1 MIRSPCA
8 VLMLI
13 LLRMLTTRFAPCE
26 LRASIRQLELL
37 QIASHRPPGPPR
49 QDKWRVGNRQW
60 DSVRSLIHS
69 MTAGRATIL
78 ADPPRSL
85 AVAHALRL
93 DDRQTRQG
101 GGGEAAPTGET
112 RQTRDTHTKIR

>member
-1 MIRSPCA
+1 
-8 VLMLI
+8 MLI

-37 QIASHRPPGPPR
+37 QIAFHRPPGPPSPR
-49 QDKWRVGNRQW
+49 QVARGKQAVGFNEEPHSFN
-60 DSVRSLIHS
+60 DSRPGDH
-69 MTAGRATIL
+69 
-78 ADPPRSL
+78 PRCSSS
-85 AVAHALRL
+85 VFSRRALRL